1 MKLYDYVTRKAPE
14 WDTNAGPR
22 GECIPGE
29 IGQIIGLIPPGGVK
43 VYWLNGPKSGPEM
56 PDQHY
61 LVADLI
67 RVSEGDADPFVLL
80 IDELEAAFNWL
91 HYPFKDLE
99 EMEEYE
105 GLLDIGGHIAKRI
118 AAALTAEDRRW
129 LMLAIRCMKRRTRKQ
144 TQVETW
150 REQE

>member
-1 MKLYDYVTRKAPE
+1 
-14 WDTNAGPR
+14 
-22 GECIPGE
+22 
-29 IGQIIGLIPPGGVK
+29 
-43 VYWLNGPKSGPEM
+43 M